1 MWLRTTANK
10 RTAPR
15 TRRPRTPRTSEG
27 VVLTQSSP
35 EGAVARVSTG
45 RVGTRRTGPDR
56 LQAVDLL
63 AAQERGDLAPMR
75 VDLGKWP
82 PGVVARHRRVPR
94 APLWAAAS
102 RGRELAARCR
112 L

>member
-1 MWLRTTANK
+1 MRALCDDCAQREPLVDFERVEPHCTLCNTAGDVEWHEAPVMWLRTTANK

-63 AAQERGDLAPMR
+63 AAQERG
-75 VDLGKWP
+75 
-82 PGVVARHRRVPR
+82 
-94 APLWAAAS
+94 
-102 RGRELAARCR
+102 
-112 L
+112 